1 MALFIAGCGVYEGS
15 FTRELLEVLDVAD
28 VVYVDLYTMP
38 ESSWVLVALERWR
51 DKVRVA
57 SRELLEGMSKAVVD
71 EAMGRNVVIV
81 SAGDPLVATTH
92 ASLLAEAQGRGVEV
106 RYIPGVSGVCTAKA
120 YSGLSYYRFGR
131 MATVPGPWRGLKP
144 YSVLA
149 TIYANLCI
157 DAHTLLLL
165 DVSEDGSQLS
175 PTDAALRLIEVEA
188 ELSETL
194 GTRALLSLTPV
205 IVVERAGTP
214 EARLV
219 AFDSFESLST
229 AEERFRTP
237 SSLVIPAPLNPTER
251 WVLESRLKRALG
263 ATWSRR
269 AYGRSECCEYYEKTL
284 RWLSEG

>member
-1 MALFIAGCGVYEGS
+1 LALFIAGCGVYEGS

-38 ESSWVLVALERWR
+38 ESSWVLTALERWR
-51 DKVRVA
+51 NKIRVA

-92 ASLLAEAQGRGVEV
+92 VSLLAEAQGRGVEV
-106 RYIPGVSGVCTAKA
+106 RYIPGVSGVCAAKA

-165 DVSEDGSQLS
+165 DVSEDGLQLS
-175 PTDAALRLIEVEA
+175 PTDAALKLLEVEA

-194 GTRALLSLTPV
+194 RTRALLSLTPV

-214 EARLV
+214 GARLI
-219 AFDSFESLST
+219 AFESVESLSK

-251 WVLESRLKRALG
+251 WVLESRLNRALG
-263 ATWSRR
+263 AIWSRR
-269 AYGRSECCEYYEKTL
+269 AYERSECCEYYERTL